1 MKDQFYLCYS
11 SLVSANL
18 IDGGMLW
25 VGQCPY
31 GFCCS
36 LGLDRFGNSRQG
48 SWEGEGELCS
58 LLVIWVVFF
67 ALHSFGMAL
76 GMRLRGAWVGCD
88 PV

>member
-18 IDGGMLW
+18 IDGGMSW

-31 GFCCS
+31 GLCCS

-58 LLVIWVVFF
+58 LLVIWVFF
-67 ALHSFGMAL
+67 CLAFLWDGSGDEVERCV
-76 GMRLRGAWVGCD
+76 GWV
-88 PV
+88 

>member
-58 LLVIWVVFF
+58 LLVIWVFCCLAFLWDGSGDEVERCV
-67 ALHSFGMAL
+67 G
-76 GMRLRGAWVGCD
+76 WV
-88 PV
+88 

>member
-18 IDGGMLW
+18 IDGGMSW

-58 LLVIWVVFF
+58 LLVIWVFF
-67 ALHSFGMAL
+67 CLALLWDGSGDEVERCV
-76 GMRLRGAWVGCD
+76 GWV
-88 PV
+88 